1 MYGPTHCQSIQQI
14 PLQGIGTS
22 QPVATF
28 RSPCKSSNFL
38 STDKGPTARIRGHS
52 YGIHQGKTHINYMS
66 GEYHSA
72 QDWPRQFPRYCTG
85 KGFGN
90 GLTEVTFEPNTFN
103 IWLKGG
109 LIHHTPI
116 LSCLHLNTWQI
127 GYNKHV
133 SIIYTWKQIKVDGT
147 HGLQTSLQPKLPPQ
161 NKQRW
166 WYGNASEATNTYKT
180 MPGWWTNGLWAQETC
195 TMVLLTSQAHIQ
207 KTPKYAWNQQLKA
220 SWNSFA
226 YQRQVDALPK
236 HPTTLFCN
244 CHCWISSWRQTYTQW
259 PSTKGLGRDLSVP
272 TKYGPY
278 GLLTDTSPP
287 MPKYVSPDSYP
298 FTRRD

>member
-28 RSPCKSSNFL
+28 RSPCKSGNFL

-52 YGIHQGKTHINYMS
+52 YGIHQGKTHINCMS
-66 GEYHSA
+66 GEYHGA

-109 LIHHTPI
+109 LIHHPNTFMLAPEQVTNRVQQAYKHY
-116 LSCLHLNTWQI
+116 LHLKADKGRWDTWLADLLAAQATTAKQAKMVI
-127 GYNKHV
+127 WKCLWSNKC
-133 SIIYTWKQIKVDGT
+133 I
-147 HGLQTSLQPKLPPQ
+147 Q
-161 NKQRW
+161 N
-166 WYGNASEATNTYKT
+166 NAWMNK
-180 MPGWWTNGLWAQETC
+180 WAMGSTTC
-195 TMVLLTSQAHIQ
+195 TMVLLMSQAHIQ

-259 PSTKGLGRDLSVP
+259 PSTKVLAGTFQCPPNMDPMACWLIQALLCPSMFPLIP
-272 TKYGPY
+272 THSLEETK
-278 GLLTDTSPP
+278 
-287 MPKYVSPDSYP
+287 
-298 FTRRD
+298 